1 MNHNLRRVLSSTTL
15 WCSMLLLGSQ
25 VAYAQSEGEGGDDA
39 MSQADMLFEQ
49 LEEVVVIGY
58 GTQKKKD
65 LTGSSAQ
72 VSAEDFN
79 GGVVTSPELLIQ
91 GKAAGIT
98 ITPTN
103 GEPGGG
109 VSVRVRGG
117 TSISSSNEPLYVID
131 GMPIQSANKYVHRK
145 NFIIRSNRNYCSV
158 TSIN

>member
-1 MNHNLRRVLSSTTL
+1 
-15 WCSMLLLGSQ
+15 MLLLGSQ
-25 VAYAQSEGEGGDDA
+25 VAYAQSEGEGGDDPQCLKQTCCL
-39 MSQADMLFEQ
+39 SNLKK
-49 LEEVVVIGY
+49 LLSLVTVLR
-58 GTQKKKD
+58 KKKD

-79 GGVVTSPELLIQ
+79 GGVVTSPEMLIQ

-131 GMPIQSANKYVHRK
+131 GMPIQSANTLPGGTGL
-145 NFIIRSNRNYCSV
+145 NWWFSA
-158 TSIN
+158 